1 VTHSPQC
8 ARSACRFA
16 RYGPGVRSVELAIYA
31 DSLAAEAAALAARVE
46 QTRSRLRQAAIEE
59 EAAAA
64 LPPQVVGRLR
74 ALGLLLGGSVADGP
88 AELAR
93 LGLDLEAVL
102 KLQSWVERQLR
113 SARDGAVPALR
124 EVS

>member
-1 VTHSPQC
+1 
-8 ARSACRFA
+8 
-16 RYGPGVRSVELAIYA
+16 VRSVELAIYA
-31 DSLAAEAAALAARVE
+31 DSLAAEAATLAARVE

-74 ALGLLLGGSVADGP
+74 ALGLLVGGSVADGP

-102 KLQSWVERQLR
+102 KLQAWVERQLR

>member
-1 VTHSPQC
+1 MHSPHC
-8 ARSACRFA
+8 ARSACGFA
-16 RYGPGVRSVELAIYA
+16 RYGPGVRSVELAIYV

-64 LPPQVVGRLR
+64 LPPQVVGRLQ
-74 ALGLLLGGSVADGP
+74 ALGLLVGGSVADGP

-93 LGLDLEAVL
+93 LGLDLEAVVQ
-102 KLQSWVERQLR
+102 LQAWVERQLR
-113 SARDGAVPALR
+113 SARDGSLSALR